1 MPENN
6 FQEKRIENRRL
17 YLVEKRNHELKFT
30 RQIQKAIVQYDRFI
44 NVIDFLFNQR
54 RLLETAKSYFSIL
67 KKLNASK
74 EISTKSIYDW
84 GVKAHKDLKEGKGD
98 YINSELRP
106 YLLIENPADGPPE
119 VIAHIWRKMRRAYE
133 KKALQAKLN
142 YQNCFLTLD
151 SAFDDLFKIK
161 DNPMFEFV
169 DKEIRENF
177 NKTLKGAIEK
187 MQNPPESEDVG
198 EDDYKFY
205 IVEINKSMQDFIRA
219 GDDYKNALKSYKP
232 SFKVKAK
239 ETTRLNLSCLEEEIA
254 NIQKNKRGYFNTL
267 EGLLLAFCTYQLEPR
282 EIKNNRDYLG
292 FLYEKADEKLAI
304 LKESKI
310 EELVTNLNNLRKKGH
325 ISEDEYIFINK
336 ILQKQ
341 FESEESLETKVD
353 KEDFEDVQLRALVIS
368 DYDIP
373 TIEALRI
380 AKLTQDENIDVV
392 SRELRIKL
400 GSDLASLLIRDNP
413 ELFLMDKKQ
422 TDRYIARFNELANL
436 SGRYSSVDDF
446 NPLKQPHNFSTFDA
460 LKDTK
465 NKLYA
470 MIHETSASL
479 TSDIGEINL
488 SEIDRI
494 KLQLAREG
502 FEPDMAWAIIK
513 GFYFHGRYFTGSNR
527 RNKERLEDSIRKN
540 PDIEFDQR
548 QFDRELRKLMRFGAI
563 EFKRGYSLNP
573 HTKEIKSEALRIAIN
588 YSLAHHPLE
597 KNNN

>member
-6 FQEKRIENRRL
+6 FQERRVENRRL

-30 RQIQKAIVQYDRFI
+30 RQIQKAIGKYDHFV
-44 NVIDFLFNQR
+44 NLMDFLFNQG
-54 RLLETAKSYFSIL
+54 RLLETAKSYFSSVTKL
-67 KKLNASK
+67 TETKELDTPSLYKWYKKAF
-74 EISTKSIYDW
+74 
-84 GVKAHKDLKEGKGD
+84 KDLKEGKGD
-98 YINSELRP
+98 YIYPELKP
-106 YLLIENPADGPPE
+106 LLKETSNIPLEF
-119 VIAHIWRKMRRAYE
+119 IRCSLRKQKKELE
-133 KKALQAKLN
+133 KKALQAQLN
-142 YQNCFLTLD
+142 YENCFVTLSSTIHD
-151 SAFDDLFKIK
+151 LVKMKDDR
-161 DNPMFEFV
+161 MFEFV
-169 DKEIRENF
+169 DKEIKENLD
-177 NKTLKGAIEK
+177 KALQRVIEK
-187 MQNPPESEDVG
+187 IQNPPKSENVT
-198 EDDYKFY
+198 EDDYK
-205 IVEINKSMQDFIRA
+205 ICIQQLNDVMLDFISVS
-219 GDDYKNALKSYKP
+219 DNHKNALKSYKP

-254 NIQKNKRGYFNTL
+254 NIQKNKREHFSTL

-282 EIKNNRDYLG
+282 EIKNNGDYLG

-304 LKESKI
+304 LKENKI

-380 AKLTQDENIDVV
+380 AKLTQDKNVDVV

-413 ELFLMDKKQ
+413 ELFLMDEKQ

-436 SGRYSSVDDF
+436 SGRYSAIDDF

-573 HTKEIKSEALRIAIN
+573 HTKEIKSEALRRAIN

-597 KNNN
+597 EI